1 MKLSRKHCR
10 SRCRRAA
17 LTVAV
22 LSFAGLAVPAS
33 ADPAPA
39 TAALVQPSQSV
50 ASGHQS
56 RRSPT
61 PAPAPAPAPAQS
73 NVVAVRVCN
82 RTGDNALVAISYQ
95 PVNSTGFH
103 NRGWF
108 PVPANA
114 CSDLVNTTNAYFY
127 GYAEVENRRS
137 DAWTGNHS
145 LCVQYPGPYAFWS
158 STSTNTCDPG
168 QQLRNFVVLHANGW
182 GTFTWNLNP

>member
-10 SRCRRAA
+10 SRCRRASLA
-17 LTVAV
+17 VAV

-39 TAALVQPSQSV
+39 TAALAQPSQSA

-56 RRSPT
+56 RRSST
-61 PAPAPAPAPAQS
+61 PAPAPAPAES

-95 PVNSTGFH
+95 PLNSTGFH

-108 PVPANA
+108 PVRANA

-158 STSTNTCDPG
+158 SPSTTTCDPG